1 MDSRLLNVVYD
12 DPFDGNF
19 TKYDNDTDFWS
30 SGSDT
35 MGMQLTET
43 LHGILPI
50 APTDDFGKEDN
61 ANALTLQ
68 SNKNAFNYEDFAGQ
82 HLTAGGAIEIV
93 TVDPNAD
100 GYDSDSDDSD
110 DDDDDDDDDED
121 NDVIN
126 QTNGIVHNS
135 LIEFDRQ
142 SQCSN
147 LTFRT
152 RTDSS
157 SIGDYESHTS
167 DYDDTDDD
175 DDDDSDDD
183 DDDDDDDVSE
193 EAHNAYV
200 IGQMGNMQIPPTAA
214 APHITQAN
222 LLNQNESLLALNA
235 ATLQQHLITPDNN
248 DIMLDTAYHK
258 NRTMSTNTINSD
270 VDALGL
276 NIDANNFDLAEFI
289 TKDDFTINPVSE
301 DLAAITAPAVNTHVA
316 AATVIPPNTQIIS
329 SSKSI
334 DSDSESDIIV
344 DVETVEADDDE
355 DVNSLRKASELL
367 KQPTQNN
374 DIQVGEVQAKQIPE
388 EDLSFVDN
396 TTKDPSWSPGQQ
408 QQSVKKVE
416 NSKNEEK
423 QATKQNNFPK
433 TITLVPNKKQCDLL
447 KGKFG
452 KGKAAKITQKPAKPL
467 PKAGSCNT
475 QQKET
480 KIETTPPI
488 TERKTG
494 IGMGGK
500 NLALL
505 RYHERTSIS
514 EQSSEENTTPVK
526 IQNPAPPLNIKQEQ
540 KTTPQK
546 PTSQIVKKEPETQ
559 EVEEELPTSPQK
571 ATAACKRKLNLEEY
585 KKRRSD
591 TIPSVASIIPTAK
604 AKFQSY
610 KIPKLEDKTNSSN
623 NNSTPGN
630 HNDKNA
636 QQQKQTA
643 TTTNTTTQKHSNEV
657 KTVVK
662 TLKEQ
667 QSQPPKT
674 TNHVDPITEA
684 KNKVLRMQE
693 LKKAQQM
700 RIIDS
705 TISAKV
711 PRVTKLPP
719 LREIVKDSPYFT
731 ETGDNANQSFKC
743 HPDYEE
749 IIIVSA
755 SCNTD
760 ISIPPLPNPS
770 LQPVNTASR
779 SLLKSSAL
787 LSTITNTFQ
796 KVKAVDNG
804 KISTSSLIASIQDVV
819 VKKTL
824 PVENPEDND
833 SPTNSTQK
841 SEQHGED
848 KIIMHLR
855 KDRIRKRTATIA
867 IQTDLQPEFPP
878 LPLPKGA
885 MQHKSRERMRKHRK
899 RQYRKHRNDDS
910 ASLSSEYSSDED
922 HHNNHH
928 HSDHSNSSSI
938 LRSRDNSSSSSQ
950 ERMRIYDSAIGTG
963 GYSSRSSRKHRSSMS
978 SSSYSESLDREA
990 RGRRQRRTSYK
1001 QRSSRR
1007 KRSSGSPYSS
1017 SSYTSDSDR
1026 SRSPLYRRSR
1036 SRSNSRG
1043 SRSRYSSNRQNK
1055 KNFVDRNVSQP
1066 AVEERRIVY
1075 VGRIEQETTKDMLRR
1090 KFLPYGTIKQISIH
1104 YKDTGMKYGFVTF
1117 ERSQDAFNA
1126 IDNSTRDPQ
1135 INMYD
1140 VSFGGRRAFCRAS
1153 YADLDNAGINTY
1165 QSYVFPQQQQ
1175 QPKEE
1180 DSFEALLMKMKA
1192 KLSANKNTNSS
1203 NTTTAATTTTG
1214 ATSTTSSSTSSAT
1227 TAASSSDVT
1236 STTNSMSNVFKCS
1249 SIDRLG
1255 LKIITNFVYSQKKND
1270 IFQNFYTIEF
1280 KLLHQKKKK
1289 RKGKRVICMQQQ
1301 KGKRK

>member
-30 SGSDT
+30 SGASDT

-50 APTDDFGKEDN
+50 APTDDFGKEEN
-61 ANALTLQ
+61 VNALGLQ
-68 SNKNAFNYEDFAGQ
+68 SGNKNAFSYEDFAGQ

-100 GYDSDSDDSD
+100 GYDSDES
-110 DDDDDDDDDED
+110 DDDDDED
-121 NDVIN
+121 DDDGDVI
-126 QTNGIVHNS
+126 QTNAVHHNG

-167 DYDDTDDD
+167 DYDDSDDEDDD
-175 DDDDSDDD
+175 DDDD
-183 DDDDDDDVSE
+183 
-193 EAHNAYV
+193 
-200 IGQMGNMQIPPTAA
+200 
-214 APHITQAN
+214 
-222 LLNQNESLLALNA
+222 
-235 ATLQQHLITPDNN
+235 HLISPDENL
-248 DIMLDTAYHK
+248 ILDTTSYHK
-258 NRTMSTNTINSD
+258 NRTISTNTINSD
-270 VDALGL
+270 VDGLGL
-276 NIDANNFDLAEFI
+276 NIDASNFDLAEFI
-289 TKDDFTINPVSE
+289 TKDDFTLNPINE
-301 DLAAITAPAVNTHVA
+301 DDDDLSSIAITNHGITAT
-316 AATVIPPNTQIIS
+316 AATTTSSLASSSGGAATKTLIS
-329 SSKSI
+329 SSKTI

-344 DVETVEADDDE
+344 DVETVEADDD
-355 DVNSLRKASELL
+355 DDNSLNSLRKASDLL
-367 KQPTQNN
+367 KPQMEMAAAPAVMEPLKPQ
-374 DIQVGEVQAKQIPE
+374 QQEQQQE
-388 EDLSFVDN
+388 EDITFVDN
-396 TTKDPSWSPGQQ
+396 TTKDPSWSPPGPQQ
-408 QQSVKKVE
+408 TSKKLESV
-416 NSKNEEK
+416 KNEEK
-423 QATKQNNFPK
+423 SSKSSTPNRN
-433 TITLVPNKKQCDLL
+433 ITLVPNKKQCDLL

-452 KGKAAKITQKPAKPL
+452 KGKAAKVVNHQKPPAKV
-467 PKAGSCNT
+467 
-475 QQKET
+475 T
-480 KIETTPPI
+480 KTNPNATSTAATHPHSAPAQ
-488 TERKTG
+488 ERKTG

-505 RYHERTSIS
+505 RYHERSSSSIS
-514 EQSSEENTTPVK
+514 EPSSEENTTPIK
-526 IQNPAPPLNIKQEQ
+526 IQNPIKIEQKAAPLITTTPSTTMQVHKKEQQEQ
-540 KTTPQK
+540 ETTA
-546 PTSQIVKKEPETQ
+546 T
-559 EVEEELPTSPQK
+559 TSPQMCK
-571 ATAACKRKLNLEEY
+571 SNRAATTTTSSPQKVSGAAAAAACKRKLNLEEY
-585 KKRRSD
+585 KKRRGD
-591 TIPSVASIIPTAK
+591 TTPLAMLQEAK
-604 AKFQSY
+604 TKLQSY
-610 KIPKLEDKTNSSN
+610 KIPKLEDKS
-623 NNSTPGN
+623 
-630 HNDKNA
+630 
-636 QQQKQTA
+636 
-643 TTTNTTTQKHSNEV
+643 TTNKQITPTTQQTQKHSEAV
-657 KTVVK
+657 KSVVK

-667 QSQPPKT
+667 QQQQQQQKIQV
-674 TNHVDPITEA
+674 VDPITEA

-719 LREIVKDSPYFT
+719 LREIVKDSPYFNDA
-731 ETGDNANQSFKC
+731 DNATQSFKC

-760 ISIPPLPNPS
+760 ISIPPIPNS
-770 LQPVNTASR
+770 SIQPVNTATR

-787 LSTITNTFQ
+787 LSSITNTFQ

-824 PVENPEDND
+824 PVENSDEDANNTTSSASND
-833 SPTNSTQK
+833 AQQK

-855 KDRIRKRTATIA
+855 KDRIRKRTSTIA

-899 RQYRKHRNDDS
+899 RQYRKHKDTTLS
-910 ASLSSEYSSDED
+910 SLSSEYSSDEQ
-922 HHNNHH
+922 
-928 HSDHSNSSSI
+928 SDHSNASSI
-938 LRSRDNSSSSSQ
+938 LRSRDNSSSSSI
-950 ERMRIYDSAIGTG
+950 ERMRTYDSAIGTG
-963 GYSSRSSRKHRSSMS
+963 GYSSRSSRKHRSSM

-1001 QRSSRR
+1001 QRSSR
-1007 KRSSGSPYSS
+1007 KLSSGSPYSS
-1017 SSYTSDSDR
+1017 STSYTSDSDR

-1036 SRSNSRG
+1036 SRSTSRGDG
-1043 SRSRYSSNRQNK
+1043 SRSRRSSYRQNK

-1192 KLSANKNTNSS
+1192 KLSANKNTTSAAPQSS
-1203 NTTTAATTTTG
+1203 SSSPTIP
-1214 ATSTTSSSTSSAT
+1214 SSSSTST
-1227 TAASSSDVT
+1227 TTTPLASTDN
-1236 STTNSMSNVFKCS
+1236 TNTNNNN
-1249 SIDRLG
+1249 
-1255 LKIITNFVYSQKKND
+1255 KIAN
-1270 IFQNFYTIEF
+1270 
-1280 KLLHQKKKK
+1280 
-1289 RKGKRVICMQQQ
+1289 GKI
-1301 KGKRK
+1301 